1 MNKSRLLY
9 VPFDQ
14 LNENYG
20 ILKNSSPATD
30 LIVMVESLRM
40 TTGRNWHPEKLY
52 FLISSARHF
61 AQHLENI
68 GFQVEYIKSKTTLTG
83 IKEVQAKYPNLTVHA
98 TESSSYRG
106 NRILQDHNVQLVPN
120 DFFLTSRFD
129 FNLWASNQK
138 SFIMEN
144 FYRAQR
150 IRLDVL
156 IENGKPTGGNWNFD
170 KDNRL
175 PPPKNYDW
183 PAYLEHQLD
192 EIDLEVSIEL
202 SHTPSK
208 IWATTRTGAV
218 RQLTNFLTNH
228 FADFGPLE
236 DAMTTQNWSLHHSLL
251 SPYLNNGILH
261 PSEVVEAALDVYRKG
276 NIPIASCEGFI
287 RQIIGWREYVNGM
300 YWYLG
305 EDYRDSNKLNSRRE
319 LLPLFMDSSKTS
331 MNCVKQTVFDIE
343 QRAWV
348 HHIPRL
354 MILSNL
360 ALLTGINPQVFLDWM
375 REVFIDAA
383 DWVMV
388 PNVIGMGLHAD
399 GGQMMT
405 KPYIA
410 GGSYI
415 SRMSDYCKNCHF
427 DPKKRTGDDAC
438 PFTTLYWDFLDR
450 HLDTFKSNHRMFQQN
465 NGLKKLKDLPEVR
478 KRALKV
484 LKNLDAGTI

>member
-1 MNKSRLLY
+1 
-9 VPFDQ
+9 
-14 LNENYG
+14 
-20 ILKNSSPATD
+20 
-30 LIVMVESLRM
+30 
-40 TTGRNWHPEKLY
+40 
-52 FLISSARHF
+52 
-61 AQHLENI
+61 
-68 GFQVEYIKSKTTLTG
+68 
-83 IKEVQAKYPNLTVHA
+83 
-98 TESSSYRG
+98 
-106 NRILQDHNVQLVPN
+106 
-120 DFFLTSRFD
+120 
-129 FNLWASNQK
+129 
-138 SFIMEN
+138 MEN

-236 DAMTTQNWSLHHSLL
+236 DAMTTQNWSLHHSRL

-305 EDYRDSNKLNSRRE
+305 EDYRDSNNLNSRRQ

-360 ALLTGINPQVFLDWM
+360 ALLTGTNPQVFLDWM
-375 REVFIDAA
+375 REVFIDAT

>member
-1 MNKSRLLY
+1 MSQRRTLFI
-9 VPFDQ
+9 PFDH
-14 LNENYG
+14 LHRKYG
-20 ILKNSSPATD
+20 ILREADKSRD
-30 LIVMVESLRM
+30 RILFVESARM
-40 TTGRNWHPEKLY
+40 CSGRNWHPERLF

-61 AQHLENI
+61 AEELRAE
-68 GFQVEYIKSKTTLTG
+68 GFEVDYVKAKSTTEG
-83 IKEVQAKYPNLTVHA
+83 IKEPLKKFPDHTLHA
-98 TESSSYRG
+98 TMQSSFR
-106 NRILQDHNVQLVPN
+106 LQSALADLGCQFVEN
-120 DFFLTSRFD
+120 DFFLTPRALFEE
-129 FNLWASNQK
+129 WASNQK

-236 DAMTTQNWSLHHSLL
+236 DAMTTQNWSLHHSRL

-305 EDYRDSNKLNSRRE
+305 EDYRDSNNLNSRRQ

-360 ALLTGINPQVFLDWM
+360 ALLTGTNPQVFLDWM
-375 REVFIDAA
+375 REVFIDAT

>member
-1 MNKSRLLY
+1 
-9 VPFDQ
+9 
-14 LNENYG
+14 
-20 ILKNSSPATD
+20 
-30 LIVMVESLRM
+30 
-40 TTGRNWHPEKLY
+40 
-52 FLISSARHF
+52 
-61 AQHLENI
+61 
-68 GFQVEYIKSKTTLTG
+68 
-83 IKEVQAKYPNLTVHA
+83 
-98 TESSSYRG
+98 
-106 NRILQDHNVQLVPN
+106 
-120 DFFLTSRFD
+120 
-129 FNLWASNQK
+129 
-138 SFIMEN
+138 
-144 FYRAQR
+144 
-150 IRLDVL
+150 
-156 IENGKPTGGNWNFD
+156 
-170 KDNRL
+170 
-175 PPPKNYDW
+175 
-183 PAYLEHQLD
+183 
-192 EIDLEVSIEL
+192 
-202 SHTPSK
+202 
-208 IWATTRTGAV
+208 
-218 RQLTNFLTNH
+218 
-228 FADFGPLE
+228 
-236 DAMTTQNWSLHHSLL
+236 
-251 SPYLNNGILH
+251 
-261 PSEVVEAALDVYRKG
+261 
-276 NIPIASCEGFI
+276 
-287 RQIIGWREYVNGM
+287 
-300 YWYLG
+300 
-305 EDYRDSNKLNSRRE
+305 
-319 LLPLFMDSSKTS
+319 MDSSKTS

-360 ALLTGINPQVFLDWM
+360 ALLTGTNPQVFLDWM